1 VVASLTI
8 RGDGRIDGATL
19 EALDLL
25 GVTLAE
31 LRAMPPGAFSPDPP
45 DPDADAA
52 FRSEWEA
59 SGRPDIGGQATIQRP
74 NGTQVRVRFAITPS
88 GEDRFVAILEEIP
101 ASVAAP
107 PLLYTGGEVL
117 ARWRAA
123 ERHLDAL
130 EPGSAEA
137 AALEAEIERL
147 RGLYQGLFR
156 RG

>member
-8 RGDGRIDGATL
+8 RADGRVEQATL

-31 LRAMPPGAFSPDPP
+31 LRALPPGAFSPDPP
-45 DPDADAA
+45 DPDNDAA
-52 FRSEWEA
+52 FRAEWEA

-74 NGTQVRVRFAITPS
+74 NGSQARVRFAITPT
-88 GEDRFVAILEEIP
+88 GEDRFLAVLEEIA
-101 ASVAAP
+101 ASTTAP
-107 PLLYTGGEVL
+107 TLLYTGGEVM

-130 EPGSAEA
+130 IPGSDEA
-137 AALEAEIERL
+137 VAL
-147 RGLYQGLFR
+147 
-156 RG
+156 